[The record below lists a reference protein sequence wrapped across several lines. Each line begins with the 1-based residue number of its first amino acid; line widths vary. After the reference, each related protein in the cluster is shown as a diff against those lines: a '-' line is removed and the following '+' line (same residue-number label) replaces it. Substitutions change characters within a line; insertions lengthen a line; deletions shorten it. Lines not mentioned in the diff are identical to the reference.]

1 MNFSARRS
9 SDCAGFSLFLPDN
22 RNHRTGGEYRETA
35 DLKKIGGRI
44 VERRKELKLTQEQI
58 AERMNV
64 SIQMISNIER
74 GNKAIKIDN
83 LLKLCDILKTSTD
96 YILTGK
102 RTDND
107 FDHLAS
113 KISQLTEPDYKMIEM
128 LVDYRLQD
136 SYIRKGEG

>member
-1 MNFSARRS
+1 MK
-9 SDCAGFSLFLPDN
+9 
-22 RNHRTGGEYRETA
+22 TE
-35 DLKKIGGRI
+35 DLKEIGIRI

-83 LLKLCDILKTSTD
+83 LLKLCNILKTSTD

-102 RTDND
+102 RTDDD
-107 FDHLAS
+107 FDVLTD
-113 KISQLTEPDYKMIEM
+113 KISQLTDSDYKMIEI
-128 LVDYRLQD
+128 LVDYRLND
-136 SYIRKGEG
+136 KK

>member
-1 MNFSARRS
+1 MK
-9 SDCAGFSLFLPDN
+9 
-22 RNHRTGGEYRETA
+22 TE
-35 DLKKIGGRI
+35 DLKEIGIRI

-83 LLKLCDILKTSTD
+83 LLKLCNILKTSTD

-102 RTDND
+102 RTDSD
-107 FDHLAS
+107 FDTLTD
-113 KISQLTEPDYKMIEM
+113 KISQLTDSDYKMIEM
-128 LVDYRLQD
+128 LVDYRLND
-136 SYIRKGEG
+136 NK

>member
-1 MNFSARRS
+1 MKS
-9 SDCAGFSLFLPDN
+9 
-22 RNHRTGGEYRETA
+22 E
-35 DLKKIGGRI
+35 DLKQIGIRI
-44 VERRKELKLTQEQI
+44 VERRKELKLTQEQV

-83 LLKLCDILKTSTD
+83 LLKLCNILKTSTD

-107 FDHLAS
+107 FDNLTD
-113 KISQLTEPDYKMIEM
+113 KISRLTDFDYKMIEM
-128 LVDYRLQD
+128 LVDYRLND
-136 SYIRKGEG
+136 NK

>member
-1 MNFSARRS
+1 MKTEN
-9 SDCAGFSLFLPDN
+9 
-22 RNHRTGGEYRETA
+22 
-35 DLKKIGGRI
+35 LKEIGIRI

-83 LLKLCDILKTSTD
+83 LLKLCNILKTSTD

-102 RTDND
+102 RTEDD
-107 FDHLAS
+107 FNTLTD
-113 KISQLTEPDYKMIEM
+113 KISQLTDSDYKMIEL
-128 LVDYRLQD
+128 LVDYCLND
-136 SYIRKGEG
+136 KK

>member
-1 MNFSARRS
+1 MK
-9 SDCAGFSLFLPDN
+9 
-22 RNHRTGGEYRETA
+22 TA

-64 SIQMISNIER
+64 TIQMISNIER

-102 RTDND
+102 RINND
-107 FDHLAS
+107 FDNLAS
-113 KISQLTEPDYKMIEM
+113 KISQLTESDYKMIDM
-128 LVDYRLQD
+128 LVDYRLHEN
-136 SYIRKGEG
+136 K

>member
-1 MNFSARRS
+1 M
-9 SDCAGFSLFLPDN
+9 
-22 RNHRTGGEYRETA
+22 
-35 DLKKIGGRI
+35 KQIGIRI
-44 VERRKELKLTQEQI
+44 VERRKELKLTQEQV
-58 AERMNV
+58 AESMNV

-107 FDHLAS
+107 FDNLTD
-113 KISQLTEPDYKMIEM
+113 KISRLTDSDYKMIEM
-128 LVDYRLQD
+128 LVDYRLAD
-136 SYIRKGEG
+136 NK

>member
-1 MNFSARRS
+1 MKS
-9 SDCAGFSLFLPDN
+9 
-22 RNHRTGGEYRETA
+22 E
-35 DLKKIGGRI
+35 DLKEIGIRI
-44 VERRKELKLTQEQI
+44 VERRKELKLTQEQV
-58 AERMNV
+58 AESMNV

-107 FDHLAS
+107 FDNLTD
-113 KISQLTEPDYKMIEM
+113 KISRLTDSDYKMIEM
-128 LVDYRLQD
+128 LVDYRLND
-136 SYIRKGEG
+136 NK

>member
-1 MNFSARRS
+1 MN
-9 SDCAGFSLFLPDN
+9 
-22 RNHRTGGEYRETA
+22 TE
-35 DLKKIGGRI
+35 DLKKIGVRI

-74 GNKAIKIDN
+74 GNKAIKIEN

-102 RTDND
+102 RTNNDYDN
-107 FDHLAS
+107 LAS
-113 KISQLTEPDYKMIEM
+113 KISLLTESDYKMIEM
-128 LVDYRLQD
+128 LVDYRLND
-136 SYIRKGEG
+136 NK

>member
-1 MNFSARRS
+1 
-9 SDCAGFSLFLPDN
+9 
-22 RNHRTGGEYRETA
+22 
-35 DLKKIGGRI
+35 
-44 VERRKELKLTQEQI
+44 
-58 AERMNV
+58 MNV

-107 FDHLAS
+107 FDNLTD
-113 KISQLTEPDYKMIEM
+113 KISRLTDSDYKMIEM
-128 LVDYRLQD
+128 LVDYRLAD
-136 SYIRKGEG
+136 NK

>member
-1 MNFSARRS
+1 MK
-9 SDCAGFSLFLPDN
+9 
-22 RNHRTGGEYRETA
+22 TE
-35 DLKKIGGRI
+35 DLKEIGIRI
-44 VERRKELKLTQEQI
+44 VERRKELKLTQEQV

-83 LLKLCDILKTSTD
+83 LLKLCNILKTSTD

-107 FDHLAS
+107 FDTLTD
-113 KISQLTEPDYKMIEM
+113 KISQLTDSDYKMIEM
-128 LVDYRLQD
+128 LVDYRLND
-136 SYIRKGEG
+136 NK

>member
-1 MNFSARRS
+1 MKTEA
-9 SDCAGFSLFLPDN
+9 
-22 RNHRTGGEYRETA
+22 
-35 DLKKIGGRI
+35 LKEIGIRI

-83 LLKLCDILKTSTD
+83 LLKLCNILKTSTD

-102 RTDND
+102 RTDDD
-107 FDHLAS
+107 FNTLTN
-113 KISQLTEPDYKMIEM
+113 KISQLTDSDYKMIEM
-128 LVDYRLQD
+128 LVDYRLND
-136 SYIRKGEG
+136 KK

>member
-1 MNFSARRS
+1 M
-9 SDCAGFSLFLPDN
+9 
-22 RNHRTGGEYRETA
+22 GGEYMKTE
-35 DLKKIGGRI
+35 DLKEIGIRI
-44 VERRKELKLTQEQI
+44 VERRKELKLTQEQV

-83 LLKLCDILKTSTD
+83 LLKLCNILKTSTD

-107 FDHLAS
+107 FDTLTD
-113 KISQLTEPDYKMIEM
+113 KISQLTDSDYKMIEM
-128 LVDYRLQD
+128 LVDYRLND
-136 SYIRKGEG
+136 NK

>member
-1 MNFSARRS
+1 MKS
-9 SDCAGFSLFLPDN
+9 
-22 RNHRTGGEYRETA
+22 E
-35 DLKKIGGRI
+35 DLKEIGIRI
-44 VERRKELKLTQEQI
+44 VERRKELKLTQEQV
-58 AERMNV
+58 AESMNV

-107 FDHLAS
+107 FDNLTD
-113 KISQLTEPDYKMIEM
+113 KISRLTDSDYKMIEM
-128 LVDYRLQD
+128 LVDYRLAD
-136 SYIRKGEG
+136 NK

>member
-1 MNFSARRS
+1 M
-9 SDCAGFSLFLPDN
+9 
-22 RNHRTGGEYRETA
+22 ETA